1 MNKKEQLKFV
11 HRYVKG
17 ITCQVIEQTRT
28 GFRVV
33 ETTLVHGRRIIKEK
47 VFDNMD
53 FDPEFG
59 CWVKVV

>member
-17 ITCQVIEQTRT
+17 ITCRVIEQTMT

-47 VFDNMD
+47 VFEID
-53 FDPEFG
+53 
-59 CWVKVV
+59 

>member
-47 VFDNMD
+47 VFDNMY

-59 CWVKVV
+59 CWVKVE

>member
-33 ETTLVHGRRIIKEK
+33 ETTFGSRTENNQRK

-59 CWVKVV
+59 CWVKVE